1 MWFGSRR
8 RGDPAPPDAVAPAA
22 SNPAPALAAN
32 HIGRNLILGAGVV
45 TSGALAPGFV
55 GLQIGDDCH
64 IFDGCKFMIDLVSP
78 ESGIRLARNVAIN
91 FNCYFD
97 GSGGIEIGEYSIF
110 GPNVVVLS
118 SSHRFDVPGRLIQ
131 HSGKVFARTV
141 IGPDVWIGAN
151 AVIRAGVEIGRGSVI
166 AAGAVV
172 TRSVPPNSVAGG
184 VPARVLRDRFEA
196 AGTST

>member
-1 MWFGSRR
+1 MWFRLWR
-8 RGDPAPPDAVAPAA
+8 QTAPAPPVSPGT
-22 SNPAPALAAN
+22 PAPASAPGFAAN
-32 HIGRNLILGAGVV
+32 HVGRNLILGAGVV
-45 TSGALAPGFV
+45 TSGAQAPGHV

-118 SSHRFDVPGRLIQ
+118 SSHRFDVPGTLIQ
-131 HSGKVFARTV
+131 HSGKQFARTV

-172 TRSVPPNSVAGG
+172 TKSVPPNSIAGG
-184 VPARVLRDRFEA
+184 VPARVLRDRFEV
-196 AGTST
+196 AGTPT